1 MEKKLIAKNCF
12 ESELRFPIFCH
23 YDDQFEPQPAFIFL
37 DIETGEVNANYD
49 RTIGSGLPICVWNN
63 IELRFYINPYT
74 HAEKIVDLINE
85 NIGNF
90 QIILD
95 GSEIVWNGSEYIGT
109 FDNDAQKMIEKFN
122 NENSLYDFVDTV
134 MFENISDFSDELWFS
149 KDTQTLTELATYIY
163 ELGNDAGY
171 WSDEL
176 NSIECIEYEIL
187 DYWLH
192 RLYSGDHIPKK
203 EAQLLIKDDRVD
215 ISEKWMTEI
224 NKFAA

>member
-1 MEKKLIAKNCF
+1 MTEKLLVENCF
-12 ESELRFPIFCH
+12 DSDLRFPVHCH
-23 YDDQFEPQPAFIFL
+23 YDDQFEPQPAYISL
-37 DIETGEVNANYD
+37 NVRTGEVNADYD
-49 RTIGSGLPICVWNN
+49 STIGSGLPICVWNN

-74 HAEKIVDLINE
+74 IANEILDLINE
-85 NIGNF
+85 NMDNF
-90 QIILD
+90 QAILD

-109 FDNDAQKMIEKFN
+109 FDEDAQKIIEKFN
-122 NENSLYDFVDTV
+122 AENSLYNYVDV
-134 MFENISDFSDELWFS
+134 VFFDNIYFSDRLWFS
-149 KDTQTLTELATYIY
+149 DDIKNLKELATYIY

-192 RLYSGDHIPKK
+192 CLYSGDHIPKK
-203 EAQLLIKDDRVD
+203 EAQLLIHDDRVD